1 VLIFDS
7 CYLKICGQEFDLNQ
21 HDDVLRHL
29 SNYSLQKKAEL
40 VMSSDEFAKSLG
52 KEWSEFLPKIKSVVW
67 RSLKALQETQEVRPN
82 TFEVYG
88 FDIVYD

>member
-1 VLIFDS
+1 
-7 CYLKICGQEFDLNQ
+7 
-21 HDDVLRHL
+21 
-29 SNYSLQKKAEL
+29 
-40 VMSSDEFAKSLG
+40 MSSDEFAKSLG
-52 KEWSEFLPKIKSVVW
+52 TEWTEFLPKIKSVVW